1 MKKYLFFVF
10 ILISISSLAQNVGDS
25 IEISTHSGKSY
36 NGYIEE
42 INVDGFLF
50 KINSSRIIYLSKS
63 EIKNYQTFSRK
74 KLTEINTKNLT
85 VNASSVKEY
94 SLKQLS
100 LLIGLENIVLILKD
114 GRKLKGKIQKIR
126 YSNGI
131 ETLRNQVIYLWS
143 DSQKFF
149 FIKTID
155 IEKIYKEEI

>member
-74 KLTEINTKNLT
+74 NL
-85 VNASSVKEY
+85 
-94 SLKQLS
+94 
-100 LLIGLENIVLILKD
+100 
-114 GRKLKGKIQKIR
+114 QK
-126 YSNGI
+126 
-131 ETLRNQVIYLWS
+131 
-143 DSQKFF
+143 
-149 FIKTID
+149 
-155 IEKIYKEEI
+155 

>member
-1 MKKYLFFVF
+1 MP
-10 ILISISSLAQNVGDS
+10 
-25 IEISTHSGKSY
+25 
-36 NGYIEE
+36 
-42 INVDGFLF
+42 
-50 KINSSRIIYLSKS
+50 
-63 EIKNYQTFSRK
+63 
-74 KLTEINTKNLT
+74 
-85 VNASSVKEY
+85 SVKEY

>member
-25 IEISTHSGKSY
+25 IRISTHSGKSY

-63 EIKNYQTFSRK
+63 EIKTIKLLVK

-114 GRKLKGKIQKIR
+114 GE
-126 YSNGI
+126 S
-131 ETLRNQVIYLWS
+131 
-143 DSQKFF
+143 
-149 FIKTID
+149 
-155 IEKIYKEEI
+155 

>member
-74 KLTEINTKNLT
+74 KLTEINTENLT
-85 VNASSVKEY
+85 VNTPSVKEY

-114 GRKLKGKIQKIR
+114 GRKLKGKIQKIK